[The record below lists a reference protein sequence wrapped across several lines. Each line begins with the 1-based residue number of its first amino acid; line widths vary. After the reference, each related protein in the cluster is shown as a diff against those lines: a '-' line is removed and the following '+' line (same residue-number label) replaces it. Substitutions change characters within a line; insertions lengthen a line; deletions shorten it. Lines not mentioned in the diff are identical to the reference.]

1 MSGEALTLILN
12 IDLLNKITFVKVKR
26 NKELIAV
33 NIIDINA
40 IQSSNFNNC
49 LIQSNDNQMMII
61 EDVQQHRS
69 NANNISRSSQN
80 NKKSEDINISSYVG
94 FIAVLKETFGFI
106 ETVRHDEEVFFHFSN
121 CIGNPNSY
129 ELGQEVEYTLAK
141 RSVSSG
147 GACLPGENVKILE
160 KGTIPQPAVIDIIYN
175 GIVTRPLRCTNPNQ
189 QQYSGLIDCLNEAG
203 ETMSTHEFG
212 ITSLTNKRD
221 LLQKD
226 DYVVFK
232 IDEIGRAAE
241 VTAVRQKKRTI
252 VDSIKGQFGFL
263 DYEVEEGKKLFFHM
277 TEVQGNSNNLYAGDS
292 VEFSIVR
299 NQVSKVRLK

>member
-1 MSGEALTLILN
+1 MSRA
-12 IDLLNKITFVKVKR
+12 
-26 NKELIAV
+26 
-33 NIIDINA
+33 
-40 IQSSNFNNC
+40 
-49 LIQSNDNQMMII
+49 
-61 EDVQQHRS
+61 
-69 NANNISRSSQN
+69 SQN
-80 NKKSEDINISSYVG
+80 NKKSEDTNGTTYQG

-106 ETVRHDEEVFFHFSN
+106 ETVKHDEEVFFHFSN
-121 CIGNPNSY
+121 CIGNPNSF

-141 RSVSSG
+141 RNVSSG

-160 KGTIPQPAVIDIIYN
+160 KGSIPQPAVIDKIYN

-189 QQYSGLIDCLNEAG
+189 QQYSGLIDCLNDAG
-203 ETMSTHEFG
+203 ETVSTHELG

-232 IDEIGRAAE
+232 IDDSGRAAE
-241 VTAVRQKKRTI
+241 VTAVRQKKRAN

-277 TEVQGNSNNLYAGDS
+277 TEVHGNSNNLYAGDS
-292 VEFSIVR
+292 VEFSVVT
-299 NQVSKVRLK
+299 NQVSKVGFSHVDVHFKSFFVLGEQKIIKFFVCFIFSANGQIIRLQCG